1 MEKKSSWLVA
11 VALIISAFVLGWAL
25 KMPVSAMRQY
35 DRTVS
40 VRGLATKEVK
50 ADYAIAPFAYSILGN
65 DLQELYRSV
74 QQKNKIVIEYLKS
87 AGITDDEITVASPSF
102 NDRRSWENNS
112 GYIYEMT
119 SVITVGTKKVDS
131 IIELRMNQGKL
142 MEKGVAMATDS
153 DWSYRT
159 TYSFRGLNDIKPG
172 MIEEATKNARE
183 AAQKFAA
190 DSDSKL
196 GKIKSATQG
205 QFSIEDRDSN
215 TPYIKNVRVV
225 TYVDFYLKD

>member
-1 MEKKSSWLVA
+1 MKKSTNWLLA
-11 VALIISAFVLGWAL
+11 AALVIAAFVLGWAL
-25 KMPVSAMRQY
+25 KMPVNELKQY

-50 ADYAIAPFAYSILGN
+50 ADYAIAPFAYSLLGN
-65 DLQELYRSV
+65 DIQSLYQDVKR
-74 QQKNKIVIEYLKS
+74 KNEVYIDFIKS
-87 AGITDDEITVASPSF
+87 YGINADEISVSTPDF
-102 NDRRSWENNS
+102 TDRRTWDNRS
-112 GYIYEMT
+112 GYDFQVT
-119 SVITVGTKKVDS
+119 SVITVGTQNVDAITRILAEQS
-131 IIELRMNQGKL
+131 RL
-142 MEKGVAMATDS
+142 MEKNIVPLTG
-153 DWSYRT
+153 WEYRPS
-159 TYSFRGLNDIKPG
+159 YSFRGLNDIKPA

-190 DSDSKL
+190 DSNSKL
-196 GKIKSATQG
+196 GKIKNATQG

>member
-1 MEKKSSWLVA
+1 MKKSSSWLIA
-11 VALIISAFVLGWAL
+11 AALIIAAFVLGWAL
-25 KMPVSAMRQY
+25 KMPVSTLKQY
-35 DRTVS
+35 DRIVS

-50 ADYAIAPFAYSILGN
+50 ADYAIAPFAFSMLGN
-65 DLQELYRSV
+65 DMKSLYQEIKR
-74 QQKNKIVIEYLKS
+74 KNEVYVDFIKS
-87 AGITDDEITVASPSF
+87 YGITSEEISISTPEF
-102 NDRRSWENNS
+102 TDRRTWDNNS
-112 GYIYEMT
+112 GYAFQAT
-119 SVITVGTKKVDS
+119 SVITVGTEKVDA
-131 IIELRMNQGKL
+131 IIRIMAEQSRL
-142 MEKGVAMATDS
+142 MERDIIPLTG
-153 DWSYRT
+153 WEYRP

-172 MIEEATKNARE
+172 MIEDATKNARE

-196 GKIKSATQG
+196 GKIKNATQG